1 LLDAYNIYCGYNV
14 ATTKGVIFMEPKDV
28 FIKIRAD
35 KQFADEVKRTA
46 KEQGLTLSAYL
57 RTLHIKELKNVK

>member
-1 LLDAYNIYCGYNV
+1 
-14 ATTKGVIFMEPKDV
+14 MEPKDV